1 MWDNFNI
8 FTELYSHKLALYLLQ
23 LKFLISYNS
32 LFYHALCFPFLNI
45 LIVFAFRQ
53 DGNINFL
60 TLEKA
65 FSISLTDFSNILSNK
80 HRMGGIVQKMLLFE
94 FI

>member
-32 LFYHALCFPFLNI
+32 LFYHI